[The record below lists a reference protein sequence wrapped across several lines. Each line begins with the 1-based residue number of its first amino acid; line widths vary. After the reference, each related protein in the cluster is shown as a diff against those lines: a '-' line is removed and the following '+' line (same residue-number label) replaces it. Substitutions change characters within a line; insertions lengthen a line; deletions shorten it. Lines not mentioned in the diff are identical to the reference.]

1 MVLFFGFIAALFI
14 GFIHLV
20 VSGPPDPRY
29 RRLENAAANYKQELK
44 SRLPVDMVNIFL
56 PVGERV
62 RIDKIVVVYRGLE
75 NKMALIDVFIS
86 DLDPLVPYRHAVPK
100 GDTGKDIRLGGQPF
114 QLKSVSAARLKL
126 KRIKN

>member
-1 MVLFFGFIAALFI
+1 MVLFFGFIAALFV

-20 VSGPPDPRY
+20 VTGPPDPRY
-29 RRLENAAANYKQELK
+29 RRLENSAANYKQKLK
-44 SRLPVDMVNIFL
+44 SRLPVDTVNIFL

-86 DLDPLVPYRHAVPK
+86 DLDPQMPYRHAVPK
-100 GDTGKDIRLGGQPF
+100 SDSGKEIRLGGRFF
-114 QLKSVSAARLKL
+114 QLKSVSAAKLKL
-126 KRIKN
+126 KRMKN